1 MPTEAEIRKMMKSL
15 DCSREEVLQMLAD
28 DEKITDK
35 ANCPMTPEQAELDKK
50 ARLMGRRY
58 EMSDKPRKKAERE
71 RKVDTVKKGLLDLV
85 LDALQDTVKITNIL
99 NERAAD
105 FEYMDNSYTIKII
118 RHNKPKDKK

>member
-1 MPTEAEIRKMMKSL
+1 MKEADIQRMMHKL
-15 DCSREEVLQMLAD
+15 KCSRAEAIDLIKS
-28 DEKITDK
+28 DETDE
-35 ANCPMTPEQAELDKK
+35 MTPEQAELTAKAKK
-50 ARLMGRRY
+50 MGRRY
-58 EMSDKPRKKAERE
+58 ETSDKPRKKAEKV

-105 FEYMDNSYTIKII
+105 FEYMGKSYTIKII